1 MSTQRYEA
9 VPDSP
14 PPSFRSRASS
24 PSESHRD
31 RIYTENDPLTSDA
44 DRELADT
51 FDSPSDE
58 EDEDGHDAG
67 AERRLMGGQAS
78 TADTN
83 NEDGNLPTQ
92 PAPQRR
98 IERRVTQLPVF
109 APRTGRV
116 YGGGNANDGVFSN
129 LTAKP
134 ARGELED
141 EKPPV
146 RSILHSRSSQP
157 AMLTC
162 LTSVLRSRR
171 GRRNSALLGNHHP
184 RPLLRLQL
192 R

>member
-1 MSTQRYEA
+1 MTGQRYEA
-9 VPDSP
+9 IPNSP

-24 PSESHRD
+24 PSSESPRE

-51 FDSPSDE
+51 FDGPSD
-58 EDEDGHDAG
+58 DEDADAHDG
-67 AERRLMGGQAS
+67 DDRQRLMHGQAS
-78 TADTN
+78 TAADN
-83 NEDGNLPTQ
+83 NENGPESAQAT
-92 PAPQRR
+92 PPRR

-134 ARGELED
+134 ASGEVED
-141 EKPPV
+141 EKPPACIP
-146 RSILHSRSSQP
+146 SIPYPYSST
-157 AMLTC
+157 LTHI
-162 LTSVLRSRR
+162 LVLRSRR
-171 GRRNSALLGNHHP
+171 SRRNPTLLGNHHP
-184 RPLLRLQL
+184 RSFTLRRL